1 MTMVNVGV
9 LDMFFRFL
17 IAMALFS
24 LATFLQGDWRWLA
37 LLGFLPLM
45 STVFRFCP
53 LYRALG
59 ICTCEETGQT
69 VNQDAALT
77 HRIAH

>member
-1 MTMVNVGV
+1 MVNVGL

-17 IAMALFS
+17 LAMALFS
-24 LATFLQGDWRWLA
+24 LATFLQGDWRWVA
-37 LLGFLPLM
+37 VLGFFPLM

-59 ICTCEETGQT
+59 ICTCSDSERTAHDGAF
-69 VNQDAALT
+69 N